1 MTNTDPADTTT
12 PPGAAAPA
20 DAAAQAAPVLLDVVR
35 ARHVLEPHRSHPG
48 VVIDIFR
55 QAHMN
60 DGDRYRVEFRGGIT
74 EWFWRDQLTVQ
85 PWAAERDIVLTD
97 LAAVRTILHHAITT
111 AEGHDVLHSKLGDI
125 FDALTATATSYL
137 GGPVDTLT
145 PATTPTR

>member
-1 MTNTDPADTTT
+1 MTSTDPADKTT
-12 PPGAAAPA
+12 PAAPA
-20 DAAAQAAPVLLDVVR
+20 LLDVVR

-55 QAHMN
+55 QPRMK

-85 PWAAERDIVLTD
+85 PWTDERDIVLTD

-111 AEGHDVLHSKLGDI
+111 AEGHDVLHTKLGEI

-137 GGPVDTLT
+137 GGPST
-145 PATTPTR
+145 P